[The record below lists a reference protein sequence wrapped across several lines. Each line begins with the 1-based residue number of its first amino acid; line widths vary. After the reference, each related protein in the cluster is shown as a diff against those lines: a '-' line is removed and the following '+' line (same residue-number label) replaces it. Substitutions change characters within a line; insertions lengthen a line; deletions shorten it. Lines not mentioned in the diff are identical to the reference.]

1 MEMTRRTAAVVHLD
15 RLERNIRRV
24 LGSLAP
30 GTELIAVVKGDAY
43 GHGIAGV
50 APVFKACGVKSY
62 AVSVWEEGRALR
74 RAGCADEPILI
85 LGDTLPSG
93 LPKLL
98 KYRLTPTV
106 FSTDTAERLDRL
118 AAAAGTVQGIHI
130 KLDTGMNR
138 IGFPADERCI
148 EPVSRIAAMK
158 NLRIDGAFTHFSR
171 ADEPGCGETRR
182 QLEMFMNAVSALR
195 RSGVVIPMIH
205 AANSPALLFGP
216 PEARLDAVRVGDA
229 LFGLCPGEGEA
240 WEASGLEEVMSWHT
254 CVAMVKTVPEGT
266 PVGYGGSFVTKRPT
280 VIATLPVGFA
290 DGYSRRLS
298 NRGHVSIH
306 GRAAPVIGKVCMD
319 MFMADVTDIP
329 GVRAGDRAE
338 LIGGAVS
345 VLGMADDMD
354 ANVDEVV
361 CGISAR
367 VPKIYTAK

>member
-15 RLERNIRRV
+15 RLERNIRTI
-24 LGSLAP
+24 LASLAP
-30 GTELIAVVKGDAY
+30 GVELIAVVKGDAY

-74 RAGCADEPILI
+74 RAGCTDEPILV

-93 LPKLL
+93 LPMLL

-106 FSTDTAERLDRL
+106 FSADTAERLDRL
-118 AAAAGTVQGIHI
+118 AAASNTIQPVHI

-138 IGFPADERCI
+138 IGFPADELCI
-148 EPVSRIAAMK
+148 EHISRIAAMK
-158 NLRIDGAFTHFSR
+158 NLRITGAFTHFSR
-171 ADEPGCGETRR
+171 ADEPLCGETKR
-182 QLEMFMNAVSALR
+182 QLDLFTDAVSALR
-195 RSGVVIPMIH
+195 RGGVEIPFIH
-205 AANSPALLFGP
+205 AANSPAFLFGP

-240 WEASGLEEVMSWHT
+240 WSSSGLEEVMSWHT
-254 CVAMVKTVPEGT
+254 YVAMVKTVPAGT
-266 PVGYGGSFVTKRPT
+266 PVGYGGSFVTKRST

-306 GRAAPVIGKVCMD
+306 GRPAPVIGKICMD

-329 GVRAGDRAE
+329 GVRPGDRAD
-338 LIGGAVS
+338 LIGGAVTI
-345 VLGMADDMD
+345 LGMADDMD